1 MADFTVIET
10 QEQLDRVIGERIRRA
25 EEKAAEKYSDY
36 EAVKQQN
43 ETLASQIAQLT
54 EQLRT
59 STEAIDGHKSTI
71 DQMTAKVHAYEIA
84 SVKTRVA
91 LELGI
96 PYQMA
101 DRLNGD
107 SEEEIREDAKL
118 MKGCFGSTQPVA
130 PLGSGE
136 PTMGAA
142 DPEVVAKTK
151 FTNWL
156 NNQNA

>member
-1 MADFTVIET
+1 MADFTPIET
-10 QEQLDRVIGERIRRA
+10 QEQLDKIIGERIARAKQRAA
-25 EEKAAEKYSDY
+25 EEYSDY
-36 EAVKQQN
+36 EALKTQN
-43 ETLASQIAQLT
+43 ADYATQISQLN
-54 EQLRT
+54 EQLQKQ
-59 STEAIDGHKSTI
+59 TEAGKGAEVELADLK
-71 DQMTAKVHAYEIA
+71 AKVQSYELA
-84 SVKTRVA
+84 SVKTKIA

-101 DRLNGD
+101 DRLNGN

-136 PTMGAA
+136 PTMSTA
-142 DPEVVAKTK
+142 DPEVVAKAK

-156 NNQNA
+156 NNQNS